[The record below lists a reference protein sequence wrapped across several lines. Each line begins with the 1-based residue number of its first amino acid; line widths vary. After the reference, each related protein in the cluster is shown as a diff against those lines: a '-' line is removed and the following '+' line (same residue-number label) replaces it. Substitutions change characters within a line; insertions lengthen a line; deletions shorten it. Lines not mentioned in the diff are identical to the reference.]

1 MDLGLSV
8 HYPNVYI
15 SRGEQGVRGLRSD
28 EGRQSLNNPRLFPP
42 LPDLYFE
49 MDNKDIKDPNAFD
62 DVHVGKPEYAD
73 YGDAAAQVETYSGE
87 YVDAGHTALKRGLKP
102 RE

>member
-1 MDLGLSV
+1 
-8 HYPNVYI
+8 
-15 SRGEQGVRGLRSD
+15 
-28 EGRQSLNNPRLFPP
+28 
-42 LPDLYFE
+42 